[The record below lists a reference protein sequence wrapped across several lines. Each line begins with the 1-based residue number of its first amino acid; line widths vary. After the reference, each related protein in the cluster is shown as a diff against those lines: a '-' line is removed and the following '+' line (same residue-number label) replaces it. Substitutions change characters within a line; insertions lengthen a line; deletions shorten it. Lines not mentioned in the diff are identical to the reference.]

1 MFSKSRSYD
10 RGLDELRSDDRVLR
24 LYRMLRVDDVAAR
37 VCRTGG
43 RGGRKFVSEV
53 ID

>member
-24 LYRMLRVDDVAAR
+24 LYRMLRVDDVAAPGLPDGR
-37 VCRTGG
+37 A
-43 RGGRKFVSEV
+43 RGGASLYRR
-53 ID
+53 